1 MKKLFFAIVFAAA
14 TAFCY
19 EAQAQGTE
27 MPPFNRLIVSYAGD
41 DAQAK
46 EIVSMM
52 ESYLPETSTKLGLI
66 SGKSKLDVD
75 YSGFMTLTYGAE
87 NEKKMSGQVVSFDET
102 SLTMTVDAS
111 ANGKSMD
118 INFRIAMREDGKG
131 ANMLIKGEH
140 FLAILKLFYA
150 DYAKSSDFPQAEGI
164 FSLYP
169 EIEVGLEFAP
179 AQ

>member
-1 MKKLFFAIVFAAA
+1 M
-14 TAFCY
+14 FCY
-19 EAQAQGTE
+19 NAQAQGTE
-27 MPPFNRLIVSYAGD
+27 IPPFNRLVAHYTGD
-41 DAQAK
+41 DTQAK

-52 ESYLPETSTKLGLI
+52 ESYLPETAKTLGLI
-66 SGKSKLDVD
+66 PGKSKLEVD
-75 YSGFMTLTYGAE
+75 YSGFLTLTYGAE
-87 NEKKMSGQVVSFDET
+87 NEKKMTGQVVSFDET
-102 SLTMTVDAS
+102 TYSMTADAS

-118 INFRIAMREDGKG
+118 INFRIAMGEGGNG
-131 ANMLIKGEH
+131 AMLLMKGEH